1 MPDLKSELKKLENLR
16 FDDDGEDTTPTT
28 TTEEPPVNMTHQV
41 FYYYVDHPMSTVN
54 DCAAALG
61 FNASRVAA
69 LSLQLLGRNLLTRKK
84 VGDQPFVY
92 TATTKKM
99 PDTAAVKRAALIKA
113 HEVRKANAA
122 KRRADKAKAAKKAA
136 KQTTQPQPQEPA
148 KQKPATGFNAALLVG
163 GLTPFQAKAVFDE
176 LKKLFG
182 G

>member
-16 FDDDGEDTTPTT
+16 FDDDAEDTTPTT

-41 FYYYVDHPMSTVN
+41 FYYYADHPMSTVN

-84 VGDQPFVY
+84 VGDKPFVY
-92 TATTKKM
+92 TATAKKM

-122 KRRADKAKAAKKAA
+122 KRREDAKKAAKKAKKA
-136 KQTTQPQPQEPA
+136 QAATVAPTAPAATPQ
-148 KQKPATGFNAALLVG
+148 GFNAAMLVG